1 MRFPTAG
8 LRIFRAAKWGLSIV
22 RAVRLP
28 SCDFIDPE
36 TFGPNPVPAM
46 KLRPLYV
53 RERSLTS
60 TGFKIRR
67 GARNPESPSTTGT
80 VGFFFFLSS
89 FFRLPI
95 QSEGPGARS
104 GRLIEPPQEASALT
118 STPPKEKTHLA
129 TRHGQHDDPYAS
141 RLKPLVQDLPRQTTN
156 VQKRGPPQAGCPT
169 ANPNDALQVVQVTP
183 RVPPTLNANPGQ
195 RYHRPW

>member
-80 VGFFFFLSS
+80 VGFFFFFELLFPS
-89 FFRLPI
+89 
-95 QSEGPGARS
+95 
-104 GRLIEPPQEASALT
+104 
-118 STPPKEKTHLA
+118 
-129 TRHGQHDDPYAS
+129 
-141 RLKPLVQDLPRQTTN
+141 
-156 VQKRGPPQAGCPT
+156 
-169 ANPNDALQVVQVTP
+169 ANPVRRPRGQEWEAHRTTPGSKCPYQHTSQRKNTP
-183 RVPPTLNANPGQ
+183 RYPA
-195 RYHRPW
+195 WAA